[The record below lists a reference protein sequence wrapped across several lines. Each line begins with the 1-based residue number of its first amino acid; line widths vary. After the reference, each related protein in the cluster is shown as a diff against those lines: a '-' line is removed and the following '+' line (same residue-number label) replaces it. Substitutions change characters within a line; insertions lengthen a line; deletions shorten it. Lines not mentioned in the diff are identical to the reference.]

1 MSLKYTICNSP
12 KANKL
17 NGNNKINKQ
26 ISKKF
31 QRNIQEP
38 YHIWRWLRHP
48 SSLYVKRFLESAMAC
63 IKTETTTELV
73 INLVN
78 ISNSIKIILTKFA
91 VTVVR
96 LPLLFLKSSTLEKFL
111 MSLGIMLQTFDAK
124 YLNAFKPNFVAL
136 TVFLKK
142 SVCDLFNTLVGKI

>member
-17 NGNNKINKQ
+17 NRNNKINKQ

-48 SSLYVKRFLESAMAC
+48 SSLYVNRFLESAMAC
-63 IKTETTTELV
+63 MKTETTTELV
-73 INLVN
+73 INLFN
-78 ISNSIKIILTKFA
+78 ISNSIKITLTKFA
-91 VTVVR
+91 VTVA
-96 LPLLFLKSSTLEKFL
+96 KTLEKFL
-111 MSLGIMLQTFDAK
+111 MSIGIMPQIFDAK
-124 YLNAFKPNFVAL
+124 YLNAFKLNFVAL

-142 SVCDLFNTLVGKI
+142 ICLWSV